1 MSELFSSLTDGT
13 GHPNRWPCAMLVC
26 SQTESRRNGAEWA
39 PSHIISI
46 YGPESRYL
54 GLPDFDQ
61 TRQLHSRFEDVGDP
75 AAPGAPTR
83 AHIQEVMAFVDGLP
97 KDARL
102 MIHCLQ
108 GSTRGAATALGIL
121 SRYLPADKAG
131 QIIFKTFSNVAP
143 SPLVIALWDKVLG
156 LDGKL
161 IKAGRKFPTSG
172 LRRAV
177 A

>member
-1 MSELFSSLTDGT
+1 MAALFAPLTDGM
-13 GHPNRWPCAMLVC
+13 GHPNRWPAKMLVC
-26 SQTESRRNGAEWA
+26 SQTEARRNGAEWA
-39 PSHIISI
+39 PTHIISI

-54 GLPDFDQ
+54 GLPDFDPA
-61 TRQLHSRFEDVGDP
+61 RQLHSRFDDVPDP
-75 AAPGAPTR
+75 AAPGAPTP
-83 AHIQEVMAFVDGLP
+83 AHIEEIMAFVDALP
-97 KDARL
+97 ADARL

-121 SRYLPADKAG
+121 ARYLPADKAG
-131 QIIFKTFSNVAP
+131 QTIFKSFANVAP
-143 SPLVIALWDKVLG
+143 SPLVIALWDKMLG

>member
-1 MSELFSSLTDGT
+1 MPELFAALTDGSA
-13 GHPNRWPCAMLVC
+13 HPNKWPAALLVC
-26 SQTESRRNGAEWA
+26 SQTEARRNGADWA
-39 PSHIISI
+39 PTHIISI
-46 YGPESRYL
+46 YGPTSRYL

-61 TRQLHSRFEDVGDP
+61 SRQLHARFEDTLDP
-75 AAPGAPTR
+75 ADPDAPSIADID
-83 AHIQEVMAFVDGLP
+83 AIMDFVDGLP

-108 GSTRGAATALGIL
+108 GSTRGAAVALGIL
-121 SRYLPADKAG
+121 ARYVSPDKAG
-131 QIIFKTFSNVAP
+131 QTIFRACANAAP
-143 SPLVIALWDKVLG
+143 NPLLVALWDRALG

-161 IKAGRKFPTSG
+161 IKAGRKFPSAG

>member
-1 MSELFSSLTDGT
+1 MSDLFPPLTEGI
-13 GHPNRWPCAMLVC
+13 GHPNRWPVSMLVC
-26 SQTESRRNGAEWA
+26 SQTEARRNGAEWD

-61 TRQLHSRFEDVGDP
+61 SHQLHARFEDTASP
-75 AAPGAPTR
+75 ADPGAPTL
-83 AHIQEVMAFVDGLP
+83 AHISQIMAFIDALP

-131 QIIFKTFSNVAP
+131 QAIFRAVPNAAP
-143 SPLVIALWDKVLG
+143 NPLVIALWDKAIG
-156 LDGKL
+156 HDGKL
-161 IKAGRKFPTSG
+161 IKAGRKFPSSA

>member
-1 MSELFSSLTDGT
+1 MSDLFAPLTDGA

-26 SQTESRRNGAEWA
+26 SQTEARRNGVEWA

-61 TRQLHSRFEDVGDP
+61 TKQLHARFEDVGDP
-75 AAPGAPTR
+75 AAPGAPTL
-83 AHIQEVMAFVDGLP
+83 AHINAIMAFVDGLP
-97 KDARL
+97 QDARL

-121 SRYLPADKAG
+121 ARYLPADKAG
-131 QIIFKTFSNVAP
+131 QTIFKTFPNVAP
-143 SPLVIALWDKVLG
+143 SPLVIALWDKTLG
-156 LDGKL
+156 LESKL

>member
-1 MSELFSSLTDGT
+1 MSELFPALTEGI
-13 GHPNRWPCAMLVC
+13 GHPNRWPSAMLGC
-26 SQTESRRNGAEWA
+26 SQTEARRHGTEWA

-61 TRQLHSRFEDVGDP
+61 SRQLHARFEDVTDP
-75 AAPGAPTR
+75 AAPGAPTP
-83 AHIQEVMAFVDGLP
+83 AHIDQIMEFVDGLP

-108 GSTRGAATALGIL
+108 GNTRGAATALGIL
-121 SRYLPADKAG
+121 ARYLPADKAG
-131 QIIFKTFSNVAP
+131 QAVFKSFGGATP
-143 SPLVIALWDKVLG
+143 SPLLVALWDKVLG

-161 IKAGRKFPTSG
+161 VKAGRKFPTAG